1 MKIYIAHNEFSHAC
15 PTAISPSGNEV
26 IFDLDKISGELKK
39 RLYGQMGLVELSVDD
54 MNEIKKARRG
64 VRTVSQSV
72 ISNIY
77 K

>member
-1 MKIYIAHNEFSHAC
+1 MKIYIAHNEFGHAC